1 MSIILKIL
9 IGLVLLLVLVA
20 VVIATSVFVAVLS
33 HERRWRKCLSDDYKM
48 YSDAREKRWNM
59 VSGSTQRARSR
70 VAPPL
75 HGMRQA

>member
-1 MSIILKIL
+1 MKIL

-48 YSDAREKRWNM
+48 YSDASETEAEIKSLAMKGGKR
-59 VSGSTQRARSR
+59 
-70 VAPPL
+70 
-75 HGMRQA
+75 

>member
-20 VVIATSVFVAVLS
+20 VIIATAVFVVVLS

-48 YSDAREKRWNM
+48 YSDAREKR
-59 VSGSTQRARSR
+59 
-70 VAPPL
+70 
-75 HGMRQA
+75 

>member
-9 IGLVLLLVLVA
+9 IGLVLLLVLGA

-48 YSDAREKRWNM
+48 YSDASETEDEIKSM
-59 VSGSTQRARSR
+59 AKKG
-70 VAPPL
+70 
-75 HGMRQA
+75 GKK

>member
-48 YSDAREKRWNM
+48 YSDASEKR
-59 VSGSTQRARSR
+59 
-70 VAPPL
+70 
-75 HGMRQA
+75 

>member
-9 IGLVLLLVLVA
+9 IGLVLLLVLIA

-48 YSDAREKRWNM
+48 YSDASETEAEIK
-59 VSGSTQRARSR
+59 SLAKKGGER
-70 VAPPL
+70 V
-75 HGMRQA
+75 

>member
-1 MSIILKIL
+1 MKIL

-48 YSDAREKRWNM
+48 YSDASETEDEIKSM
-59 VSGSTQRARSR
+59 AKKG
-70 VAPPL
+70 
-75 HGMRQA
+75 GKK

>member
-48 YSDAREKRWNM
+48 YSD
-59 VSGSTQRARSR
+59 GSVTEAEIKSLAKKGGER
-70 VAPPL
+70 V
-75 HGMRQA
+75 

>member
-48 YSDAREKRWNM
+48 YSD
-59 VSGSTQRARSR
+59 GSKTEAEIKAIAKKGGER
-70 VAPPL
+70 V
-75 HGMRQA
+75 

>member
-1 MSIILKIL
+1 MKIL

-48 YSDAREKRWNM
+48 YSDASETEAEIKAIAKKVDKR
-59 VSGSTQRARSR
+59 
-70 VAPPL
+70 
-75 HGMRQA
+75 

>member
-1 MSIILKIL
+1 MKIL

-48 YSDAREKRWNM
+48 YSDAIKTEDEIKAL
-59 VSGSTQRARSR
+59 TQKK
-70 VAPPL
+70 
-75 HGMRQA
+75 

>member
-48 YSDAREKRWNM
+48 YSDGIKTEDEIKSLAKKGGD
-59 VSGSTQRARSR
+59 V
-70 VAPPL
+70 
-75 HGMRQA
+75 

>member
-1 MSIILKIL
+1 MKIL

-48 YSDAREKRWNM
+48 YNDASETEAEIKALAKKGDKR
-59 VSGSTQRARSR
+59 
-70 VAPPL
+70 
-75 HGMRQA
+75 

>member
-20 VVIATSVFVAVLS
+20 VGIGATVFAAVLS

-48 YSDAREKRWNM
+48 YND
-59 VSGSTQRARSR
+59 GSKTEAEIKSLAKKGGER
-70 VAPPL
+70 V
-75 HGMRQA
+75 

>member
-59 VSGSTQRARSR
+59 VKNDFESLCENIIGSFFD
-70 VAPPL
+70 
-75 HGMRQA
+75 